1 MNNKMNFVN
10 EYITSGLTVIC
21 SLLITILCLTGC
33 SGGGVVNKDNLS
45 AAEKTYVPP
54 GKYDE
59 FYAFLSGGY
68 SGQIDVY
75 GLPSGRLFKV
85 IPVFSQDPCSGY
97 GYSEE
102 TKPLLMTSYGFLPWD
117 DLHHLQISRSNAI
130 LDGRWLF
137 ANGNN
142 TPRIARI
149 DLPAF
154 ETVET
159 IELPNC
165 AGNHSSPYISANTEY
180 AVGGGRFSI
189 PVPNKDVSINSYKQN
204 FKGILSFV
212 KIDPKSGHMK
222 LGFQLLVPGYDYD
235 LARFGKGPSKDW
247 CFFTSYNA
255 EQAHTLLEVNAS
267 QFDKDYTIAVNWKKL
282 AALVDSGKGETFNT
296 KYCHNILDP
305 NSRVASTNVI
315 SQETV
320 LTNKDY
326 AGCVYFLP
334 TAKSPHGMDVDPTGE
349 YMTAGGKLAAEVTI
363 FSFKK
368 MLAAIENQAYEKSI
382 DNIPVLKY
390 SEIIATQVAKP
401 GLGPLHNEFDDSGNG
416 YVTNFISSDVTKY
429 NVQSGEVLDKIPV
442 YYSPGHLLIPGG
454 DTSKPWGKYL
464 VALNKITK
472 DRYLPTGPDM
482 DHSAQL
488 IDISGA
494 KMKLLLDF
502 PTHGEPHYG
511 QAILA
516 SMLMP
521 KSVKFFDLAKS
532 THPYVTKSEKDV
544 KVTRKG
550 NEVHVYMTEIR
561 SHMNPDNIQGIKV
574 GDKVYFHVT
583 SLEQSW
589 SIGHGFAILGG
600 DIPNIRVM
608 SGETKTV
615 IWTPKHPGIYPF
627 YCTDFCSALHQ
638 EMQGYVQVVGANTD
652 KVPLSWSMGNDK
664 TD

>member
-1 MNNKMNFVN
+1 M
-10 EYITSGLTVIC
+10 
-21 SLLITILCLTGC
+21 
-33 SGGGVVNKDNLS
+33 
-45 AAEKTYVPP
+45 
-54 GKYDE
+54 
-59 FYAFLSGGY
+59 
-68 SGQIDVY
+68 
-75 GLPSGRLFKV
+75 
-85 IPVFSQDPCSGY
+85 
-97 GYSEE
+97 
-102 TKPLLMTSYGFLPWD
+102 
-117 DLHHLQISRSNAI
+117 
-130 LDGRWLF
+130 
-137 ANGNN
+137 
-142 TPRIARI
+142 
-149 DLPAF
+149 
-154 ETVET
+154 
-159 IELPNC
+159 
-165 AGNHSSPYISANTEY
+165 
-180 AVGGGRFSI
+180 
-189 PVPNKDVSINSYKQN
+189 
-204 FKGILSFV
+204 
-212 KIDPKSGHMK
+212 
-222 LGFQLLVPGYDYD
+222 
-235 LARFGKGPSKDW
+235 
-247 CFFTSYNA
+247 
-255 EQAHTLLEVNAS
+255 
-267 QFDKDYTIAVNWKKL
+267 
-282 AALVDSGKGETFNT
+282 
-296 KYCHNILDP
+296 
-305 NSRVASTNVI
+305 
-315 SQETV
+315 
-320 LTNKDY
+320 
-326 AGCVYFLP
+326 
-334 TAKSPHGMDVDPTGE
+334 
-349 YMTAGGKLAAEVTI
+349 
-363 FSFKK
+363 
-368 MLAAIENQAYEKSI
+368 
-382 DNIPVLKY
+382 
-390 SEIIATQVAKP
+390 
-401 GLGPLHNEFDDSGNG
+401 
-416 YVTNFISSDVTKY
+416 
-429 NVQSGEVLDKIPV
+429 QSGEVLDKIPV

-532 THPYVTKSEKDV
+532 THPYATKSEKDV

-638 EMQGYVQVVGANTD
+638 EMQGYVQVVGTNTD
-652 KVPLSWSMGNDK
+652 NVPLSWSMGNDK